1 MLIGPAA
8 ACFHSHVPDNAM
20 RPLALHALLLLPVA
34 STAAEPV
41 EPDQIRATVQKSLPY
56 LAERGDWWRENK
68 NCVSCHRGAFQVWS
82 HSLAGKL
89 GLKVDQE
96 ELGKWS
102 SWVMER
108 LRDTG
113 EGETPT
119 AEKNM
124 DGVAQLLAA
133 LNADKPAEADTR
145 QLVEWL
151 ESGQKEDGSW
161 KPYGQLPKQKRPLP
175 ETTTVSTLWNV
186 ILGRD
191 FGLSEQSQS
200 SAAEYLKT
208 TKKGISTEWL
218 LLSILYQSDRD
229 PSAAQELLKQLEA
242 EQNDDGGWGWIRKEE
257 SDAIVTGQAL
267 YVFRRL
273 RDAVKFESEI
283 SALNDRAVRY
293 LLASQTDDGSWPTK
307 GTKKNRKDK
316 IEETA
321 TYWGSGWAA
330 IGLLYSLPN

>member
-1 MLIGPAA
+1 
-8 ACFHSHVPDNAM
+8 
-20 RPLALHALLLLPVA
+20 
-34 STAAEPV
+34 
-41 EPDQIRATVQKSLPY
+41 
-56 LAERGDWWRENK
+56 
-68 NCVSCHRGAFQVWS
+68 
-82 HSLAGKL
+82 
-89 GLKVDQE
+89 
-96 ELGKWS
+96 
-102 SWVMER
+102 
-108 LRDTG
+108 
-113 EGETPT
+113 
-119 AEKNM
+119 
-124 DGVAQLLAA
+124 
-133 LNADKPAEADTR
+133 
-145 QLVEWL
+145 
-151 ESGQKEDGSW
+151 
-161 KPYGQLPKQKRPLP
+161 
-175 ETTTVSTLWNV
+175 LWNV

-330 IGLLYSLPN
+330 IGLLYSL